1 MPAIL
6 PGDSSDKRQEMTNS
20 EKYDNAVMAIFEVGA
35 DELLTVAYQSI
46 AKWDS
51 VGHMRLMAEIER
63 AFGILLDTE
72 DIVGFSSYETGK
84 EILRKYGVEI

>member
-84 EILRKYGVEI
+84 EILRKFGVEI

>member
-6 PGDSSDKRQEMTNS
+6 PGDSSDKRHKMTNS

-51 VGHMRLMAEIER
+51 VGHMRLMAEIEG
-63 AFGILLDTE
+63 AFGILLDSE

-84 EILRKYGVEI
+84 KILRKYGVEL